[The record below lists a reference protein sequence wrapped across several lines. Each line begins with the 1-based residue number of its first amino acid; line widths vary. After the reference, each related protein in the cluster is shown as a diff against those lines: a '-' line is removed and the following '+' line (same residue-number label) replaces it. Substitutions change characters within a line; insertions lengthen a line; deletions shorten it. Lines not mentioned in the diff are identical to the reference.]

1 MAATL
6 GVGPSGHDDAEYQE
20 ALNHFHLGEWQEAIL
35 ALEKLHGRYP
45 DDPRIQRMLDDARF
59 KATIDATATVREK
72 RWIVPWRAILVRV
85 AMISVVIAL
94 IVLGFSLLR
103 MIVLPKLAEVQL
115 ERQQAVMLAEAK
127 ALQTTGDLNAA
138 EEKFLAILAQF
149 PDLVPAQEGLA
160 AVRKERELF
169 ALYDRAVTAQK
180 DKQYDAALTLFND
193 LQMQSP
199 GYRDVSTRILAIKH
213 QEELTT
219 LFERASTLKALGLE
233 QEAIDTLKQ
242 IQIMDVNYR
251 QAEINELL
259 ASLNLKQGQRI
270 IDEVPA
276 EPAKV
281 PQALEYFNAALQQKP
296 NDPTALMEARLA
308 VHFMAGSDAYE
319 QGQWPKAVDRFR
331 TIYNARASY
340 LDGSVAAMLY
350 TSLINLGDQLA
361 ENDLLAAYENY
372 SQACNLPVPDN
383 VTACAKASAVIP
395 LLTPT
400 PTPTLTPTV
409 GPTAV
414 PATATMTPT
423 PRPFD
428 MFRGR
433 IIFKSDN
440 PELPGYYVMDPD
452 GTSREYLGTFEYY
465 AKLFEALRETER
477 FSPDK
482 QYSVSTAKVDGVA
495 QIILHLPFDKR
506 WGQLPPQPLTRITGM
521 CYDPVWAPDGSW
533 VAFVS
538 QENGSDDVWLIRPDS
553 SDQKALVNN
562 DWEWDKHPSWSPDS
576 QRIVFF
582 SNRPGTMQI
591 YIMDASGQN
600 PRNISNVPWP
610 EYDPIWVK

>member
-1 MAATL
+1 MAATI
-6 GVGPSGHDDAEYQE
+6 GVGSNGHEDAEYQE
-20 ALNHFHLGEWQEAIL
+20 ALNHFHLGQWQEAIQ
-35 ALEKLHGRYP
+35 ALEVLRDRYP
-45 DDPRIQRMLDDARF
+45 DDPRIGRMLDDARF
-59 KATIDATATVREK
+59 KATIDATATIREK
-72 RWIVPWRAILVRV
+72 RWIIPWRAILVRM

-94 IVLGFSLLR
+94 IVVGFSLLR
-103 MIVLPKLAEVQL
+103 MIVLPRLSAIQL
-115 ERQQAVMLAEAK
+115 ERQQATLLAEAQ
-127 ALQTTGDLNAA
+127 ALQATGDLSGA
-138 EEKFLAILAQF
+138 EEKYLAIIAQF
-149 PDLVPAQEGLA
+149 PELVPAQEGLA
-160 AVRKERELF
+160 AVRNERDLF
-169 ALYDRAVTAQK
+169 ALYDQAVTAQK
-180 DKQYDAALTLFND
+180 DGRLDEALTLFSE
-193 LQMQSP
+193 LQMKSP
-199 GYRDVSTRILAIKH
+199 GYRDASTRILTIKH
-213 QEELTT
+213 QGDLST
-219 LFERASTLKALGLE
+219 LFERAATLKALGLE

-242 IQIMDVNYR
+242 IQVMDVNYR

-259 ASLNLKQGQRI
+259 ASLNLKQGQRLI
-270 IDEVPA
+270 ELVPA
-276 EPAKV
+276 EPAQV
-281 PQALEYFNAALQQKP
+281 PQALDYFNAALQQKP
-296 NDPTALMEARLA
+296 NDPTALTEARLA
-308 VHFMAGSDAYE
+308 VHFLAGSDAYD
-319 QGQWPKAVDRFR
+319 QAQWPKAVDRLR
-331 TIYNARASY
+331 TIYNARPGY
-340 LDGSVAAMLY
+340 LNGTVAAMLY
-350 TSLINLGDQLA
+350 TALINLGDQLA
-361 ENDLLAAYENY
+361 EHDLLAAYENY

-409 GPTAV
+409 GPTPV

-428 MFRGR
+428 MFRNR
-433 IIFKSDN
+433 IIFKADN

-452 GTSREYLGTFEYY
+452 GNNREYLGTFQYY
-465 AKLFEALRETER
+465 DKLFEALRETER

-506 WGQLPPQPLTRITGM
+506 WGQLEPRPLTRITGM

-538 QENGSDDVWLIRPDS
+538 QENGSDDIWLIRPDS
-553 SDQKALVNN
+553 SDQKALVDN

-576 QRIVFF
+576 QRLVFF

-591 YIMDASGQN
+591 YIMDVTGQN